1 MIQGLIF
8 VAAAAVMV
16 KLASTQV
23 VPYIY
28 FSFRGAGLRLTCKEV
43 NVWWDCHLAT
53 N

>member
-1 MIQGLIF
+1 VSWTENLKALYIRMPAVIQGLIF

-28 FSFRGAGLRLTCKEV
+28 FQF
-43 NVWWDCHLAT
+43 
-53 N
+53 